1 MGRAGPEET
10 QPHAPLVRIAAKAL
24 ADKEIPMVEYG
35 QQIQWRHGD
44 PVGLLLVE
52 WAVPDAL
59 LSVASQILSDCGFPL
74 YIYPLSFVGLALED
88 TVEVPAT
95 FDRTLRILTPK
106 PRVYM
111 QSLICHLLS
120 HPVGDNFRD
129 RVEDDLLSFISFH
142 ILGEEPLDTKHGD
155 WEDNESEEDFQK
167 RLGEAVREMKTW
179 DWDADEEY
187 LRTAES
193 VVRDYLM
200 FLFHLFTGSSNTTQM
215 QSTQTP
221 PEKPGAI
228 PVTENGNR
236 TITVNEYET
245 IWGVGSKKERLLK
258 QSETFDVDSNIL
270 IEKSSYFTSMF
281 RGRWRE
287 ASAPIDLEDTRPRSM
302 EIWLRA
308 FHGSLDG
315 LPLESWFDL
324 QQKKDERGEYDDLDD
339 NEFEKR
345 LLYPCFKFDCAVG
358 FQTITKQL
366 VYDVDGHIEE
376 RNPTHVFQMHLPA
389 RVIQQLNAARGRLR
403 AILHRDLFDQIKLIV
418 DYDSCAC
425 KALTVYHY
433 EHELRRIGVWPL
445 EETAWKL
452 SINTMLERLGR
463 FDEERMRKRIAG
475 DVGEKRLCRLCNQ
488 SWGQVVKKAADVVRK
503 YFDGLC
509 LDCMDT
515 SKSMTGLKEYHDDY
529 WQHNEVR
536 NRYDSLCRI
545 RHGEPTW
552 YFSFMG
558 RRERSGLAG

>member
-1 MGRAGPEET
+1 
-10 QPHAPLVRIAAKAL
+10 
-24 ADKEIPMVEYG
+24 
-35 QQIQWRHGD
+35 
-44 PVGLLLVE
+44 
-52 WAVPDAL
+52 
-59 LSVASQILSDCGFPL
+59 
-74 YIYPLSFVGLALED
+74 
-88 TVEVPAT
+88 
-95 FDRTLRILTPK
+95 
-106 PRVYM
+106 
-111 QSLICHLLS
+111 
-120 HPVGDNFRD
+120 
-129 RVEDDLLSFISFH
+129 
-142 ILGEEPLDTKHGD
+142 
-155 WEDNESEEDFQK
+155 
-167 RLGEAVREMKTW
+167 
-179 DWDADEEY
+179 
-187 LRTAES
+187 
-193 VVRDYLM
+193 M
-200 FLFHLFTGSSNTTQM
+200 FLFRLFTTPSNTTQM

-258 QSETFDVDSNIL
+258 QSETFDVDSKIL
-270 IEKSSYFTSMF
+270 IENSSYFSSMF

-287 ASAPIDLEDTRPRSM
+287 NSTPIVLEDTRPRSM

-315 LPLESWFDL
+315 LPLESVTIEETWHLVATADKYCFSLEELSTWFRQWFDL
-324 QQKKDERGEYDDLDD
+324 QQKMDERGEYDDLDD

-345 LLYPCFKFDCAVG
+345 LLYPCFKFDCAAG

-376 RNPTHVFQMHLPA
+376 RNPTHVLQMHLPA

-403 AILHRDLFDQIKLIV
+403 AILHRDLFERIKAIV
-418 DYDSCAC
+418 DCDSCAC

-433 EHELRRIGVWPL
+433 EHELRRIGIWPL

-452 SINTMLERLGR
+452 SINTLLERLGR
-463 FDEERMRKRIAG
+463 FDEERMRKRIAEG
-475 DVGEKRLCRLCNQ
+475 LGEKRLCRLCNQ
-488 SWGQVVKKAADVVRK
+488 SWGQVVKKAANVVRK

-529 WQHNEVR
+529 WRHNEVR
-536 NRYDSLCRI
+536 DRYDSLCRI